1 MAKTKRKE
9 RFIMEMCYNSAM
21 VLPSNYASISSNEM
35 VYLTGGLNISYQ
47 WTYQTKIGAA
57 VKAASVKSQ
66 YGWGRISTY
75 DLAAEIF
82 VHAVAYY
89 RFGLVLAVAR
99 KLGFA
104 TSIANSILGGIDVQ
118 NGLDTARIAGVQ
130 RYHFYRVMYAAL

>member
-1 MAKTKRKE
+1 
-9 RFIMEMCYNSAM
+9 MEMCYNGVL
-21 VLPSNYASISSNEM
+21 VLPSVCVSIDSIEM
-35 VYLTGGLNISYQ
+35 TYLTGGLNLSYQ

-57 VKAASVKSQ
+57 VKAAAVKAQ

-89 RFGLVLAVAR
+89 RFGTILALAR
-99 KLGFA
+99 QLGFA

-130 RYHFYRVMYAAL
+130 RYHFYRALYAVL